1 MPIKLFNTL
10 TKKKETFKPS
20 KGKNVKMFVC
30 GITPYDF
37 AHIGHAKTY
46 VQFDVIVKYL
56 EYRGYEIFYLQNVTD
71 IDDKIIDRAK
81 EKNVKPLDLARNFEK
96 EYLQDMQSLG
106 VNSVDKLARAT
117 EHIDEIQKQV
127 KVLMDEGFA
136 YIIEDDG
143 VYFDL
148 GKFPE
153 YGKLSGR
160 SSMEAEDAVSRI
172 DDSKKKR
179 NKGDFCLWKKSKPDE
194 PSWQDPWLDGGRP
207 GWHIEDTAISE
218 KYFGP
223 QYDVHGGARD
233 LIFPHHEAEIAQMEA
248 SSGKKPFV
256 KYWLH
261 TGFLNVKGQKMAKS
275 LGNFVTIKEA
285 LKKYDS
291 KVLRFFYI
299 SAHYRSPIDFSE
311 ELLEQAKNSLERLND
326 FVRNIKSRE
335 GKDNLKLIEKAKK
348 EFLKFMDDDFDTP
361 KALAAVFDFVKE
373 TYKEGGG
380 KKTYELMMEFDKIF
394 NVLTFEEG
402 ELDKD
407 LQKLIDAREEA
418 RKKKDLKKA
427 DEIREVLKSKGIYL
441 EDTEKGVRW
450 KKI

>member
-71 IDDKIIDRAK
+71 IDDNIIDRAK

-194 PSWQDPWLDGGRP
+194 PSWQDPWL
-207 GWHIEDTAISE
+207 
-218 KYFGP
+218 
-223 QYDVHGGARD
+223 
-233 LIFPHHEAEIAQMEA
+233 
-248 SSGKKPFV
+248 
-256 KYWLH
+256 
-261 TGFLNVKGQKMAKS
+261 
-275 LGNFVTIKEA
+275 
-285 LKKYDS
+285 
-291 KVLRFFYI
+291 
-299 SAHYRSPIDFSE
+299 
-311 ELLEQAKNSLERLND
+311 
-326 FVRNIKSRE
+326 
-335 GKDNLKLIEKAKK
+335 
-348 EFLKFMDDDFDTP
+348 
-361 KALAAVFDFVKE
+361 
-373 TYKEGGG
+373 
-380 KKTYELMMEFDKIF
+380 
-394 NVLTFEEG
+394 
-402 ELDKD
+402 
-407 LQKLIDAREEA
+407 
-418 RKKKDLKKA
+418 
-427 DEIREVLKSKGIYL
+427 
-441 EDTEKGVRW
+441 
-450 KKI
+450 